1 MKGVKDLQRKMLEDN
16 EEGWE
21 KQQMAKDIIEKK
33 NKLEKMGNL

>member
-1 MKGVKDLQRKMLEDN
+1 MLEDN

-33 NKLEKMGNL
+33 NKLEKLLNAVKEENWKNLI